1 MTKRLA
7 LALVAVA
14 ALFALTGAPASAQD
28 GPSITVD
35 PEFVEAPG
43 EQEFT
48 VTGSG
53 WTVAS
58 AFVLP
63 CIVVEDLTQL
73 DAQGGDCDLANLTP
87 VTNDGSG
94 GFEATV
100 TYDIPEEGLL
110 IVVGDADQ
118 TESAFHI
125 VTVGAP
131 AEEGGEEEA
140 AAEEEEAAGE
150 EEELANTGVESGV
163 ITVAVDAV
171 TGRIAPGIK
180 TGAGRGAK
188 RCVAP
193 GV

>member
-14 ALFALTGAPASAQD
+14 ALFALSGAPASAQD
-28 GPSITVD
+28 GPTITVD

-48 VTGSG
+48 VTGAG
-53 WTVAS
+53 WTVPS

-63 CIVVEDLTQL
+63 CVVVEDLTQL

-87 VTNDGSG
+87 AVNDGSG
-94 GFEATV
+94 GFEVTV
-100 TYDIPEEGLL
+100 TYDIPAEGLL

-131 AEEGGEEEA
+131 AAEEGAEEGV
-140 AAEEEEAAGE
+140 EEEEAAGE
-150 EEELANTGVESGV
+150 EEELANTGIESGLLA
-163 ITVAVDAV
+163 IVAGAV
-171 TGRIAPGIK
+171 L
-180 TGAGRGAK
+180 AG
-188 RCVAP
+188 
-193 GV
+193 GVMLTTTQRRRTA

>member
-118 TESAFHI
+118 MENAFHVI
-125 VTVGAP
+125 TVGAP
-131 AEEGGEEEA
+131 AAEEGAEEEGGEEEA
-140 AAEEEEAAGE
+140 GGE
-150 EEELANTGVESGV
+150 EEELANTGLESGLLA
-163 ITVAVDAV
+163 IVAGAV
-171 TGRIAPGIK
+171 L
-180 TGAGRGAK
+180 AG
-188 RCVAP
+188 
-193 GV
+193 GVMLTTTQRRRTA

>member
-28 GPSITVD
+28 GPAISVD

-48 VTGSG
+48 IVGSG
-53 WTVAS
+53 WTVPS

-63 CIVVEDLTQL
+63 CIAVEDLTQL

-87 VTNDGSG
+87 AVNDGSG
-94 GFEATV
+94 GFEVTV

-118 TESAFHI
+118 TESAFHL

-131 AEEGGEEEA
+131 AAEEEA
-140 AAEEEEAAGE
+140 AAEEEPAE
-150 EEELANTGVESGV
+150 EEELANTGIESGLLA
-163 ITVAVDAV
+163 IVAGAV
-171 TGRIAPGIK
+171 L
-180 TGAGRGAK
+180 AGGLMLTTTQRRRTA
-188 RCVAP
+188 
-193 GV
+193 

>member
-14 ALFALTGAPASAQD
+14 ALFALSGAPASAQD

-35 PEFVEAPG
+35 PEFVEAAG

-48 VTGSG
+48 ITGAG
-53 WTVAS
+53 WTVPS

-73 DAQGGDCDLANLTP
+73 DAEGGDCDLANLTP
-87 VTNDGSG
+87 AVNDGSG
-94 GFEATV
+94 GFEVTV

-118 TESAFHI
+118 TESAFH
-125 VTVGAP
+125 VVSVGAP
-131 AEEGGEEEA
+131 AAEEGAEEGG
-140 AAEEEEAAGE
+140 EEEAAGE
-150 EEELANTGVESGV
+150 EEELANTGIESGLLA
-163 ITVAVDAV
+163 IVAGAV
-171 TGRIAPGIK
+171 L
-180 TGAGRGAK
+180 AG
-188 RCVAP
+188 
-193 GV
+193 GVMLTTTQRRRTA

>member
-118 TESAFHI
+118 MENAFHVI
-125 VTVGAP
+125 TVGARPPRKAPRKRVAKKRP
-131 AEEGGEEEA
+131 A
-140 AAEEEEAAGE
+140 
-150 EEELANTGVESGV
+150 
-163 ITVAVDAV
+163 
-171 TGRIAPGIK
+171 
-180 TGAGRGAK
+180 AK
-188 RCVAP
+188 RKSSPTPVSSRDSWPSWPVPCSPV
-193 GV
+193 V